1 MRDDLTE
8 IMLVGNEITGPYEEA
23 ENLEK
28 LATLLRR
35 VVTWK
40 LIEIW
45 SGFQDWCSTYLNSWQ
60 TWEDRPKKFL
70 VYSPSESVKQY

>member
-23 ENLEK
+23 ENFEK

-40 LIEIW
+40 LIEI
-45 SGFQDWCSTYLNSWQ
+45 
-60 TWEDRPKKFL
+60 
-70 VYSPSESVKQY
+70 

>member
-1 MRDDLTE
+1 MRDNLTE
-8 IMLVGNEITGPYEEA
+8 IMLVGNEITGPCEEA

-40 LIEIW
+40 LIEI
-45 SGFQDWCSTYLNSWQ
+45 
-60 TWEDRPKKFL
+60 
-70 VYSPSESVKQY
+70 